1 MSAAASPAERR
12 LDACLDALPEPRYV
26 ATAHARRFH
35 VSAQRADGGTVTWQ
49 RQGGS
54 SAQHAQEAM
63 DHAGL
68 GGVVRVLELT
78 EPQP

>member
-1 MSAAASPAERR
+1 MSAAASPAERQ
-12 LDACLDALPEPRYV
+12 LDAHLDALPEPRYA

-35 VSAQRADGGTVTWQ
+35 VSAQRADGCTASWQ

-54 SAQHAQEAM
+54 SVQHAQEAM
-63 DHAGL
+63 EHAGL
-68 GGVVRVLELT
+68 GGVVRVVELT